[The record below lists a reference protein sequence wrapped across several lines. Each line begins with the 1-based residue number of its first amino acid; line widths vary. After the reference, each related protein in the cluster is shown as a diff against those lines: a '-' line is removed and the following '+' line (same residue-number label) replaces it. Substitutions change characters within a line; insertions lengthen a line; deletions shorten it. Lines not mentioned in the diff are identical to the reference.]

1 MGGWAC
7 RGAQVQHE
15 ARPSS
20 PPLGTELRPDTTAKP
35 RGVRSMDLRRFWLV
49 FIWVAAL
56 MLRAPAAAA
65 PAELD
70 IAPFARRC
78 CVADRHILQTMF
90 DYDAAQRPGP
100 GAEKTADGRYIYG
113 LQWAEERDIREIRV
127 RLRGTGTPP
136 QASVEYWFLNWPYP
150 PPHMPTIEDPV
161 DDPWQGQWLKAAT
174 RVSCQGG
181 ECRYTFLPLEDFE
194 NPRAKNLPG
203 LEYRRALKLRLVF
216 STEPHIEKVEVFSGS
231 PQKRVDVRVELG
243 AGEAAPH
250 TWEGWLRVYNGRLR
264 SARLWNGSTGDFIQ
278 ARRFRVSTN
287 GAPKGLLLN
296 LTVAEPVLPG
306 SHDVTIV
313 TIEGGER
320 AFSFAVPDIEKGPV
334 YVPEFRT
341 YMTRA
346 SDPRSFS
353 PSLIK
358 KGERIRAR
366 LAQEPEQTYER
377 ASREIPPLDPVE
389 RQGGR
394 LYLPLAADASWQKF
408 AFEWGG
414 NVSVSKRGTKAKGA
428 ELKRLEW
435 EGDRISWRL
444 GTGAIPTFRPASQDS
459 KLTVLEDYLPVASA
473 AWTADGISYS
483 EEAFATLLSG
493 PLSPDDRGR
502 SEQTPAVLM
511 LKLTVHNTTS
521 QSRVAHLWL
530 ATDPDEE
537 IAFEQGEL
545 VAAGGQLIRAR
556 LRLPESAR
564 VTRAPVSDGPKV
576 LHGVH
581 AEIPLGGQEAREVF
595 LSLPFIPRLS
605 AAERARL
612 AELDYE
618 AERSRVENYW
628 REVTARALPFD
639 IPERR
644 FVSFARGLICRIRI
658 SATKDPK
665 SGLYMVPAA
674 SYHYL
679 VYANEAAFQCV
690 LLDALGNHQL
700 AAQYLD
706 TFIQLQGSKP
716 FDGTYP
722 GDQRAVYHGARVD
735 AEYDY
740 TAHQYNLD
748 HGTVLWALGE
758 HYFFTRDKAWLERL
772 APSMRRAADWIIE
785 QRKLTQVL
793 VTGEKIPEYGLLP
806 AGHLEDNHDWGHWFS
821 VNAFAAAG
829 MRRLAQALADFGA
842 PQATRYAEE
851 AEAYTHDLRDAVLR
865 AARLAPVIRLRD
877 NTYIPYVPTRP
888 YQRIRL
894 FGPLRV
900 AYYSRYREK
909 VLPTYRL
916 SATREVLYGPMILL
930 TTDIFHAYEPL
941 ADWVLDDWEDNAT
954 MSTSLGLHVHG
965 WVDDEYWFSRGGMV
979 FQPNLQNPV
988 LAYLRRHEVPAAVR
1002 NLYNDFVSCYYPDVN
1017 VFTEE
1022 YRQWRSPSGPFYKV
1036 ADEAKFV
1043 NRLRDMLVRED
1054 GDTLWLAAGIPRRWL
1069 APGEK
1074 IELRDAPTYFGP
1086 VSYRIEAGAASVE
1099 AQVQLPDRNAF
1110 RTAWLIL
1117 RAPEGKKIR
1126 SVLIDGK
1133 PWQDFDA
1140 AAERIRLPLRLEPMR
1155 IQVSF

>member
-1 MGGWAC
+1 MGGWSRC
-7 RGAQVQHE
+7 GAQLQHGV
-15 ARPSS
+15 RRSS
-20 PPLGTELRPDTTAKP
+20 PAWRTALRSDTTAKP
-35 RGVRSMDLRRFWLV
+35 RRVGGGEARRFWLILIAV
-49 FIWVAAL
+49 FAPIL
-56 MLRAPAAAA
+56 CAPAAAVS
-65 PAELD
+65 AELN

-78 CVADRHILQTMF
+78 CVADRHVVPTAF
-90 DYDAAQRPGP
+90 DYELMRRVGP
-100 GAEKTADGRYIYG
+100 GAEQAANGHYIYG
-113 LQWAEERDIREIRV
+113 LQWAEERDLREIRV
-127 RLRGTGTPP
+127 RSRGPGAMP

-174 RVSCQGG
+174 RISCQRR
-181 ECRYTFLPLEDFE
+181 ECRYTFLPLGEAE
-194 NPRAKNLPG
+194 NPQARNLPG
-203 LEYRRALKLRLVF
+203 LDYRRTLKLRLVF
-216 STEPHIEKVEVFSGS
+216 STEPNIERIEVFSGS
-231 PQKRVDVRVELG
+231 PEKRVDVRVELG
-243 AGEAAPH
+243 AGESTPH
-250 TWEGWLRVYNGRLR
+250 TWEGIIRVYNGRLR
-264 SARLWNGSTGDFIQ
+264 NARLWNGSTGDFIQ
-278 ARRFRVSTN
+278 AGRFLVSTN
-287 GAPKGLLLN
+287 GAPKGLLLG
-296 LTVAEPVLPG
+296 LTAAEPTLPG
-306 SHDVTIV
+306 SHDVTTV
-313 TIEGGER
+313 TIEAGER
-320 AFSFAVPDIEKGPV
+320 AFSFAVPDVEKGPV
-334 YVPEFRT
+334 YVPEFHA
-341 YMTRA
+341 YVTRA
-346 SDPRSFS
+346 SHPRSFS
-353 PSLIK
+353 PSLAR

-366 LAQEPEQTYER
+366 LAREPEQTYER

-414 NVSVSKRGTKAKGA
+414 NIFISKRGTKAQGA

-435 EGDRISWRL
+435 EGDRVSWRV
-444 GTGAIPTFRPASQDS
+444 GTGAIPSFRPGATDS
-459 KLTVLEDYLPVASA
+459 KPAILEDYLPVTTAT
-473 AWTADGISYS
+473 WTADSISYT
-483 EEAFATLLSG
+483 EEAFATLLFG

-511 LKLTVHNTTS
+511 LKLTARNPTS
-521 QSRVAHLWL
+521 QPSVAHLWL

-537 IAFEQGEL
+537 VAFEQGEL
-545 VAAGGQLIRAR
+545 VAGGGQLVRAR
-556 LRLPESAR
+556 LRLPGSAR
-564 VTRAPVSDGPKV
+564 VTRAPVSDGSKV
-576 LHGVH
+576 LRGVH
-581 AEIPLGGQEAREVF
+581 AEIPLGGQEAREMF

-628 REVTARALPFD
+628 REVTAHAVPFD

-700 AAQYLD
+700 ATQYLD

-716 FDGTYP
+716 FDGTYT

-735 AEYDY
+735 EEYDY

-758 HYFFTRDKAWLERL
+758 HYFFTRDKAWLERV

-793 VTGEKIPEYGLLP
+793 DAGEKIPEYGLLP

-829 MRRLAQALADFGA
+829 MRRLAQALADIGA
-842 PQATRYAEE
+842 PQATHYAEE
-851 AEAYTHDLRDAVLR
+851 AEAYTRDLRDAVLR

-877 NTYIPYVPTRP
+877 NTYVPYVPTRP
-888 YQRIRL
+888 YQRVRL

-900 AYYSRYREK
+900 AYYSRYPEK

-930 TTDIFHAYEPL
+930 TTGVFHADEPL

-988 LAYLRRHEVPAAVR
+988 LAYLRRQEVPAAVR

-1036 ADEAKFV
+1036 LDEAKFV

-1054 GDTLWLAAGIPRRWL
+1054 GDTLWLAAGVPRRWL

-1099 AQVQLPDRNAF
+1099 AQVQLPKRNPF
-1110 RTAWLIL
+1110 RTAWLVL

-1126 SVLIDGK
+1126 SVLIDGN
-1133 PWQDFDA
+1133 PWQDFDV
-1140 AAERIRLPLRLEPMR
+1140 AAERVRLPLRPEPIR